1 MLEAKMLMTYYM
13 PIRVNESKLQLISP
27 STKPGFKN
35 MLYKKSVFA
44 YVGLFPARLVYIKY
58 SFESSCSSSTHTQSA
73 PLSRSMSTPTGQ
85 ARQGCDSTDK
95 LILKTNAWR
104 IILNRKLTFRRRYLY
119 NLYIKWSSSSFYC
132 LMATISLSEPPLKI
146 ALLFTACTLSDF

>member
-1 MLEAKMLMTYYM
+1 M

-35 MLYKKSVFA
+35 MLYKKKR
-44 YVGLFPARLVYIKY
+44 LCLRRTIFPARLVYIKY
-58 SFESSCSSSTHTQSA
+58 SFESSCSSSTHTQST

-85 ARQGCDSTDK
+85 ARQGSDSTDK

-132 LMATISLSEPPLKI
+132 LMATISLSEPPRKI